1 MPMLGVCFIA
11 NTNEDAPHLAGQ
23 VAITLGDSL
32 TMASTVCR
40 HIDTCYKMCRTGARN
55 YLCVTNELEICAER
69 YITSLCCVLQTS
81 NATALLVS
89 NDQVCCATAFMTLQC
104 MVQLWL
110 TRSKAVK
117 GSLVQAS
124 KCLVKIPAATYCSPN
139 GSLTDPKAQRVT
151 DPRQLTKKQGYDHE
165 EEALPGRL
173 RSI

>member
-1 MPMLGVCFIA
+1 MPMLSVSFIA
-11 NTNEDAPHLAGQ
+11 NTNEDAPHLARQ
-23 VAITLGDSL
+23 VAIRVGDVL
-32 TMASTVCR
+32 IMASTVCR
-40 HIDTCYKMCRTGARN
+40 HFDTCYKRCRIGACN
-55 YLCVTNELEICAER
+55 HLCVANKFVICAER
-69 YITSLCCVLQTS
+69 CITCLCCVLS
-81 NATALLVS
+81 DINATALLVS
-89 NDQVCCATAFMTLQC
+89 NDQVCCATAIMTLQC

-124 KCLVKIPAATYCSPN
+124 KCLVKIPAATYCSPT
-139 GSLTDPKAQRVT
+139 GWLTDPKRSVT